1 MPVEKQSPAP
11 RVVEVSLERLFEVCQ
26 GEVDP
31 FERLL
36 EAVVRRV
43 KQDERKVT
51 RRRALTPRERE
62 FVLWLSE
69 LDRIDAGQRETLNE
83 LVLRARAAMA
93 AAP

>member
-11 RVVEVSLERLFEVCQ
+11 RVAEVSLERLFEVCQ

-43 KQDERKVT
+43 KQDERKAT
-51 RRRALTPRERE
+51 RRRAREAATRS
-62 FVLWLSE
+62 VT
-69 LDRIDAGQRETLNE
+69 R
-83 LVLRARAAMA
+83 RAA
-93 AAP
+93 